1 MSYNI
6 LTGDQYLSVMYPAGA
21 LMSYVGSSIN
31 DPDGWVI
38 CDGDQRSNTD
48 NRYNTLIS
56 LGIGSGT
63 NGVSYTPPDLQGAF
77 LRGTGTDSTST
88 YSGPS
93 LKAFQQQQIIN
104 HGHLVGAHQ
113 HKSYS
118 GNTYYAPV
126 ITGKNTIGSVD
137 TENGELNLV
146 SNYLELNSTNTSSTN
161 VSSDSTVQNP
171 VSGTSGTE
179 TRPYNY
185 GVCWILKL

>member
-6 LTGDQYLSVMYPAGA
+6 LTGDQYLSAMYPAGA

-38 CDGDQRSNTD
+38 CNGATRGNTD
-48 NRYNTLIS
+48 NKYNNLIT

-63 NGVSYTPPDLQGAF
+63 IGVNYTPPNLQGAF

-93 LKAFQQQQIIN
+93 LKAFQEQQIIN
-104 HGHLVGAHQ
+104 HGHSFGNHAHTTVD
-113 HKSYS
+113 STTDCY
-118 GNTYYAPV
+118 GLAV
-126 ITGKNTIGSVD
+126 TGKNTAKGF
-137 TENGELNLV
+137 
-146 SNYLELNSTNTSSTN
+146 
-161 VSSDSTVQNP
+161 DSTVNEYNIKNTWLKLNEATTTSVQLTAEPYSVRNP
-171 VSGTSGTE
+171 TGGNE

-185 GVCWILKL
+185 GVNWILKL